1 MKLLK
6 RLYRKISSTV
16 SGIAV
21 IAIFC
26 LIAIA
31 LAAIAGMFGYFLLS
45 IAFPQYIVFG
55 WYWIRFIALGVLL
68 LCC

>member
-6 RLYRKISSTV
+6 KLYNAISLSV
-16 SGIAV
+16 SGLAV
-21 IAIFC
+21 VVIFG
-26 LIAIA
+26 LITIA
-31 LAAIAGMFGYFLLS
+31 LAAIAGLIGYFLLS

>member
-6 RLYRKISSTV
+6 RLYRKISLTV
-16 SGIAV
+16 SGVAV
-21 IAIFC
+21 IVIFC
-26 LIAIA
+26 LIAIM

-45 IAFPQYIVFG
+45 IAFPQYIMFD